1 MYGSDEEV
9 VLITEA
15 TALPGRTDDLRRAL
29 AQLIPQSLAEGG
41 VSTFRLHEDRD
52 RPGHFALYQRF
63 RNQHG
68 VDLHVQTEH
77 FALSV
82 EALAQFAEDGKS
94 QVTFYH
100 VLSR

>member
-68 VDLHVQTEH
+68 VDLHVQTDH

-82 EALAQFAEDGKS
+82 EALAQFAEGGKP

-100 VLSR
+100 VLNR

>member
-1 MYGSDEEV
+1 MYSSEEEV

-15 TALPGRTDDLRRAL
+15 TALPGRGDDLRRAL
-29 AQLIPQSLAEGG
+29 AELIPQSLAEGD
-41 VSTFRLHEDRD
+41 VSIFRLHEDSD

-63 RNQHG
+63 RNQHA
-68 VDLHVQTEH
+68 VDLHVQTNH

-82 EALAQFAEDGKS
+82 EALAQFAEGGKP

-100 VLSR
+100 VLGR

>member
-15 TALPGRTDDLRRAL
+15 TALPGRGNDLRRAFL
-29 AQLIPQSLAEGG
+29 ELIPQSLAEGD
-41 VSTFRLHEDRD
+41 VSTFRLHDDRD
-52 RPGHFALYQRF
+52 RPGHFTLYQRF

-68 VDLHVQTEH
+68 VDLHVQTDH
-77 FALSV
+77 FALSE
-82 EALAQFAEDGKS
+82 EALAQFAEGGKP

>member
-15 TALPGRTDDLRRAL
+15 VALPGKGDDLRRAFIG
-29 AQLIPQSLAEGG
+29 LIPQSLAEGA
-41 VSTFRLHEDRD
+41 VCTFRLHEDRD

-68 VDLHVQTEH
+68 VDLHVQSDH
-77 FALSV
+77 FALGV
-82 EALAQFAEDGKS
+82 EALSQFAEDGKAET
-94 QVTFYH
+94 TFYR
-100 VLSR
+100 VLSG

>member
-1 MYGSDEEV
+1 MYGSDEVV

-15 TALPGRTDDLRRAL
+15 TALPGRRDDLRRAL
-29 AQLIPQSLAEGG
+29 TQLIPLSLAEGD

-52 RPGHFALYQRF
+52 KPGHFALYQRF

-68 VDLHVQTEH
+68 VDLHVQSDQ

-82 EALAQFAEDGKS
+82 EALARFAEGGKPR
-94 QVTFYH
+94 VTFYH

>member
-15 TALPGRTDDLRRAL
+15 TALPGRGDDQRRAFL
-29 AQLIPQSLAEGG
+29 ELIPQSLAEGD
-41 VSTFRLHEDRD
+41 VSTFGLHEDRD
-52 RPGHFALYQRF
+52 RPGHFTLYQRF

-68 VDLHVQTEH
+68 VDLHVQTDH

-82 EALAQFAEDGKS
+82 EALAQFAEGGKS
-94 QVTFYH
+94 RVTFYH

>member
-1 MYGSDEEV
+1 MYGPDDEV

-15 TALPGRTDDLRRAL
+15 TALPGRRDDLRRAFVT
-29 AQLIPQSLAEGG
+29 LIPQSLAEGA
-41 VSTFRLHEDRD
+41 VSTFRLHENRD
-52 RPGHFALYQRF
+52 RPGHFVLYQRF

-82 EALAQFAEDGKS
+82 QALAQFAEGGKS
-94 QVTFYH
+94 QVSFYH

>member
-1 MYGSDEEV
+1 MYDADQEV

-15 TALPGRTDDLRRAL
+15 TALPGRGDDLRRAFVE
-29 AQLIPQSLAEGG
+29 LIPQSLAEGQ

-63 RNQHG
+63 HNQHG
-68 VDLHVQTEH
+68 VDLHVQTDH
-77 FALSV
+77 YAVSRA
-82 EALAQFAEDGKS
+82 ALAQFAEGGKAR
-94 QVTFYH
+94 VTFYQ